1 MKKIVRVAGCV
12 SMVLLLSA
20 SMLYSAGSGSKK
32 NEKMK
37 KSGWIGVMI
46 QDVSENIA
54 RKAKL
59 DSEDGAYIREVLD
72 ESPADSAGIKEGDV
86 CIEFNGR
93 QLFDADDLSRA
104 VEKTSPGTKVS
115 VVVVRKGEKKTLS
128 LIVGARKEMRNQGFN
143 VMPAVPRIRVVVGD
157 RLLGLQLLS
166 LNEQLGEYFGA
177 PQNEGVLVEEV
188 EKESA
193 GEKAGCKA
201 GDIILRVGKK
211 TVNKVEKVQ
220 KELQQY
226 EEGDKVEVEVLRKG
240 VKKVLTM
247 EVEEDRSFH
256 KNFFFHT
263 PRMHMFRTDPFDD
276 AEMRLEM
283 DRLHPELDR
292 ARMELERTARDLQ
305 QMQFEIQG
313 QKEHLILP
321 SHSTI

>member
-1 MKKIVRVAGCV
+1 
-12 SMVLLLSA
+12 
-20 SMLYSAGSGSKK
+20 
-32 NEKMK
+32 
-37 KSGWIGVMI
+37 
-46 QDVSENIA
+46 
-54 RKAKL
+54 
-59 DSEDGAYIREVLD
+59 
-72 ESPADSAGIKEGDV
+72 
-86 CIEFNGR
+86 
-93 QLFDADDLSRA
+93 
-104 VEKTSPGTKVS
+104 
-115 VVVVRKGEKKTLS
+115 
-128 LIVGARKEMRNQGFN
+128 
-143 VMPAVPRIRVVVGD
+143 
-157 RLLGLQLLS
+157 
-166 LNEQLGEYFGA
+166 
-177 PQNEGVLVEEV
+177 
-188 EKESA
+188 
-193 GEKAGCKA
+193 
-201 GDIILRVGKK
+201 
-211 TVNKVEKVQ
+211 VEKVQ